1 MSKKIINVGIQ
12 SNDGTGDS
20 IRGAFDKAN
29 QNFDELYSIAGAG
42 TGLFFT
48 KNLEDTPRTLIADTI
63 TNASSIIG
71 VNNVGNSLTN
81 KLLIASTGISIVST
95 GSNIFISNTNSS
107 LRTDNDPTLGNN
119 LDGNGF
125 KGIGFADPEDLQD
138 LATKNYVDNTSFAS
152 AVNLYVSTS
161 GNDGRSGVTAGRA
174 LAYAYRTISKACQ
187 VAEQILADSPLE
199 LGPDQKYITYG
210 LSSNNKS
217 KIRIINT
224 STAIPGNIVLK
235 VDYTGDGTDP
245 WNNKDIRPGQYL
257 KGVESGAIGFID
269 NLSNVGNTATNQY
282 ESYDVRVLSEQAFE
296 LEEQVLYGTP
306 VPTTNITILVESG
319 IYDEQLPIKVPNNC
333 SIRGDEFRR
342 VIIRPAAGASS
353 SPWVRTFFCRDTTF
367 DGLTR
372 NGNNGLAPLGQRF
385 GYHYLTDPSNP
396 NSTPKQNN
404 ELDVFMMN
412 DQTIL
417 RALSAQGHGGFMVVL
432 DPEGQILTKSP
443 YIQNCSS
450 ISRSINEQ
458 IFAGG
463 MYIDGCSG
471 NLQAMPANTST
482 YFTGT
487 TTISVTGL
495 TVRQPQTPC
504 RYIVDGI
511 SYQIDYVQG
520 WSGSGA
526 ADLYLNPL
534 NPGGLAFPDGIIPV
548 NSGTGYTTATSVIFS
563 NPQDAGGV
571 VARGTATIV
580 GGVITQINLTSPGSG
595 YISPPTV
602 SFLGANSVPANVAI
616 TTASIKTGFIGK
628 LPSSI
633 EIGTAGY
640 RSALAADFTQLND
653 LGYGIVVTNL
663 AFSELVSV
671 FAYFCHVAYYAN
683 NGAQIG
689 SSNGAIKYG
698 DYALV
703 SEGSDQFEVPVP
715 VRLVNNMITTAT
727 VNSNADFWGINT
739 INTAS
744 GTVLYIENWDYI
756 PTSKSLLEVD
766 HGNAVDVTGKK
777 IGIATYTVAS
787 ANTVTNTATIL
798 EVNLLTSGGQ
808 GTLQASIP
816 DSSSVNVRGYKS
828 FEISGIDTTTISR
841 PATALNFTESDSIA
855 YRVLNYDNKGLG
867 VAVSSFD
874 EGFRYISMIPYAPT
888 LPSVGATTIGINPL
902 AGSAGEGAEI
912 SDSERLFNS
921 VIAGVSNPSKQYI
934 FAWNDRIHTI
944 TNYTATSISSATI
957 TISPA
962 LSSSITTSSITL
974 HAGLQANQTAEI
986 STRISILRA
995 TGQDFVDV
1003 GTGGRETSNIPNDI
1017 YGPPRIAR
1025 SSAREVTQVGRGRVF
1040 VTATDQDGNFRVG
1053 NLFSIN
1059 QGTGVA
1065 TISAEISLNNVVSLR
1080 LGSGDL
1086 VTKFDAQD
1094 TAMNP
1099 PGVETVPTQTALVGY
1114 IDRRLGLN
1122 VNSESAATL
1131 GSGYLDLTGLQKMKG
1146 TFQTGGWS
1154 VDMGKDYPGASSII
1168 YNLNTGT
1175 DAFHAANMGY
1185 VDGVVQPKVNRNG
1198 DTMTGNLILDADPT
1212 TSTSLL
1218 RASTRGYI
1226 DRVRQVSTLS
1236 DVTFTSPADA
1246 DLLMFSGTTLAVN
1259 TTTNRPIWNATR
1271 EIINVAN
1278 SATSDISLTR
1288 VGNTVNLQ
1296 YRAGSLVNADVSAS
1310 AAIAQSKLTL
1320 NAAATRANASGI
1332 TQAELGLA
1340 SFDTRFFSS
1349 TNGWISMVSTGTAQ
1363 VLISSTTSNLAVWA
1377 PISQVAP
1384 SDISGNA
1391 GTATKLQTARNING
1405 TAFDGTTAINVN
1417 LVNALTAGTYLTSGG
1432 TFDGST
1438 ARTFAVDA
1446 TTSTNLAN
1454 KVAARDAN
1462 GDVWARIFN
1471 GTATSAYYADLA
1483 EIYASDAEYAPG
1495 TVVIFGGEKEITIAN
1510 EFMDR
1515 RIAGVIS
1522 TNPAH
1527 LMNASAEGQPVALQG
1542 RVPCYVTGV
1551 VHKGDMLISSY
1562 IPGVA
1567 AASPTPLLG
1576 SVIGKALGTWNSTEV
1591 GTIEVVVG
1599 RI

>member
-48 KNLEDTPRTLIADTI
+48 KNLEDTPKTLIADTV

-107 LRTDNDPTLGNN
+107 LRTDNDPTLGAN
-119 LDGNGF
+119 LDGDGY
-125 KGIGFADPEDLQD
+125 KAIGFADPEDLQD

-161 GNDGRSGVTAGRA
+161 GNDGRTGATAGRA
-174 LAYAYRTISKACQ
+174 LAYAYRTVNKACQ
-187 VAEQILADSPLE
+187 LAEQILAAAPLE

-217 KIRIINT
+217 KIRVIGT
-224 STAIPGNIVLK
+224 STAILGNIVLK

-245 WNNKDIRPGQYL
+245 WNSKDIRPGQYL
-257 KGVESGAIGFID
+257 KGATSGAIGFID
-269 NLSNVGNTATNQY
+269 NLSNVGNAVIDKY
-282 ESYDVRVLSEQAFE
+282 ESYDVHVLSDQTFE
-296 LEEQVLYGTP
+296 LEEELLYGTP

-319 IYDEQLPIKVPNNC
+319 IYDEQLPIKIPANC

-367 DGLTR
+367 DGLSI
-372 NGNNGLAPLGQRF
+372 ASQRF
-385 GYHYLTDPSNP
+385 GYHYLTDPSDP
-396 NSTPKQNN
+396 NSTPKQND
-404 ELDVFMMN
+404 ELDVFLMN

-417 RALSAQGHGGFMVVL
+417 RALSGQGHGGFMVVL
-432 DPEGQILTKSP
+432 DPEGQVLTKSP

-450 ISRSINEQ
+450 ISKSINEQ

-463 MYIDGCSG
+463 MYIDGCAG
-471 NLQAMPANTST
+471 NLEANPVDVTT

-487 TTISVTGL
+487 TTIGVTGL

-511 SYQIDYVQG
+511 SYEIDYVQG
-520 WSGSGA
+520 WSESGA

-548 NSGTGYTTATSVIFS
+548 NSGTGYTSATSVIFS
-563 NPQDAGGV
+563 NPQNAGGV
-571 VARGTATIV
+571 VARGTATVV

-595 YISPPTV
+595 YTLPPTV
-602 SFLGANSVPANVAI
+602 SFVGSNSVPANVEI
-616 TTASIKTGFIGK
+616 TTSSIKAGFIGK

-671 FAYFCHVAYYAN
+671 FSYFCHVAYYAN

-698 DYALV
+698 NYALV

-744 GTVLYIENWDYI
+744 GTVLYLENWDYI

-816 DSSSVNVRGYKS
+816 DGSPVNVRGYKS

-841 PATALNFTESDSIA
+841 PATALDFVESESIA
-855 YRVLNYDNKGLG
+855 YRVLNYDNKGSGLA
-867 VAVSSFD
+867 VASFD
-874 EGFRYISMIPYAPT
+874 EGFRYIPMIPYALT

-902 AGSAGEGAEI
+902 TVSAGEGAAI

-921 VIAGVSNPSKQYI
+921 VVAGVSDPNKQYI
-934 FAWNDRIHTI
+934 FAWNDKIHAI

-974 HAGLQANQTAEI
+974 HAGLQANQAAEI

-1094 TAMNP
+1094 TTMNP

-1122 VNSESAATL
+1122 VNSDSAATL

-1146 TFQTGGWS
+1146 TLQTGGWS
-1154 VDMGKDYPGASSII
+1154 VDMGKDYPGATSII

-1175 DAFHAANMGY
+1175 DAFHAANIGY
-1185 VDGVVQPKVNRNG
+1185 VDSVALPKVNRSG
-1198 DTMTGNLILDADPT
+1198 DTMTGNLILNADPT
-1212 TSTSLL
+1212 SSSSLL
-1218 RASTRGYI
+1218 QATTRGYI

-1246 DLLMFSGTTLAVN
+1246 DLLMFSGTTLSVN

-1310 AAIAQSKLTL
+1310 AAIDQSKLTL
-1320 NAAATRANASGI
+1320 TAATTRNNASGI
-1332 TQAELGLA
+1332 TQAELGVA
-1340 SFDTRFFSS
+1340 SFDSSIFSS
-1349 TNGWISMVSTGTAQ
+1349 TNGWIRFTPPGADKVLVSTASG
-1363 VLISSTTSNLAVWA
+1363 VISWQPQSIIVPVNI
-1377 PISQVAP
+1377 P
-1384 SDISGNA
+1384 GNA
-1391 GTATKLQTARNING
+1391 ATATKLQTARNING
-1405 TAFDGTTAINVN
+1405 TAFDGTTAININ
-1417 LVNALTAGTYLTSGG
+1417 LVNALTAGTYLSSGG
-1432 TFDGST
+1432 TFDGSV
-1438 ARTFAVDA
+1438 ARTFTVDA

-1454 KVAARDAN
+1454 KIVARDSN

-1495 TVVIFGGEKEITIAN
+1495 TVVVFGGEKEITIAN
-1510 EFMDR
+1510 DFMDR

-1551 VHKGDMLISSY
+1551 VHKGDMLISSH

-1567 AASPTPLLG
+1567 VSSSTPLLG